1 MLALLVMVAFKSQAT
16 LLLEEHFNY
25 ITTNLTGNAPAIGGV
40 WGGSGATVVQGTN
53 LAAPSGFPASSGNSY
68 KFGASGAAQTNMF
81 ATQNSGTVYI
91 SYLIQF
97 NNYLGTATGRG
108 VDIGGL
114 SLLGAAEYCQ
124 LEYSNV
130 TGNAYFQMGLG
141 GRSTALGPLLTN
153 QYTTGE
159 THLIVVGY
167 TFVAGTANDIMS
179 LWIDPT
185 SLGGTEPA
193 ATQTMIVTSEP
204 SSPSSLNTVDFK
216 NSSSVPANTIL
227 DELRVATT
235 WAEVTSEAAPSASCN
250 LVFLNTDPAQFIQTQ
265 SVTTNLP
272 FGLRNLGSAASNV
285 TVSVT
290 STNSWLTVN
299 TGMISIPLLGSLE
312 TVTNIFNVTIASNA
326 IGGVYADAFT
336 VTMQGTGADGITS
349 NSSAQVSLQIRNTAF
364 SSMSKTAFAADTN
377 AIDTATLTVSN
388 TSAEVLSF
396 VLSDALSAPWISYP
410 VGTLTLD
417 ANSSTSITVTVS
429 SSLTAGLGV
438 YSNTLSVQYLN
449 SASTP
454 NPANFPL
461 SFYVGPDLSTLLV
474 VNLAGNYNTGTGN
487 INFLMPTVAT
497 NGEALIYDNDFGT
510 AIVTNGAVS
519 TGGSYTGQTV
529 YASFRHTMTGGT
541 NAVPPLAP
549 VVMRVASTDSLTFYG
564 QNTNTAGEANLAAAL
579 DIMYVFKKADF
590 LNGRNT
596 GSVVFDASSSFS
608 VTSGSYNAST
618 KLLRAV
624 VQNGNSWYI
633 SQASNT
639 VASASTNPKIIL
651 TNASE
656 ALWAVWDPLSSID
669 VSTLPDFSTTVAGS
683 TFTDIQAV
691 GIYSHVTK
699 YAVSGTVFQIGFS
712 SIQIGGVSGGAASSY
727 TLTGGVTGGNGSVS
741 PASVNVAAGA
751 NQNFSVAASNYYR
764 IASLTANGT
773 PVGIVFDNDSIA
785 TNFTWMNVQAAGA
798 LVATFTAQVA
808 SDPAGTPYWWLAQ
821 YGLTNFNAEAVDDQ
835 DKDGLSAWQEYIAG
849 TDPTNIAS
857 SFRIVE
863 NPRNV
868 LNWNAASGRLYSVYC
883 STNLLNGFQSL
894 ATDIAAPQSS
904 YTNVTTVPNANYQIR
919 VRMP

>member
-1 MLALLVMVAFKSQAT
+1 MKKLLMLVLLVMVAFKSQAT

-25 ITTNLTGNAPAIGGV
+25 ATTNLTGNAPAIGGV
-40 WGGSGATVVQGTN
+40 WGGSGATVIQGTN

-97 NNYLGTATGRG
+97 NTTNGKA
-108 VDIGGL
+108 VSIGGL
-114 SLLGAAEYCQ
+114 SLIGAAEYCQ

-130 TGNAYFQMGLG
+130 TGNAYYQMGLG

-167 TFVAGTANDIMS
+167 TFVAGAANDIMS

-185 SLGGTEPA
+185 SLGGTAPA
-193 ATQTMIVTSEP
+193 ATQTMIATSEAG
-204 SSPSSLNTVDFK
+204 SLNTVDFK

-227 DELRVATT
+227 DELRVGTT

-250 LVFLNTDPAQFIQTQ
+250 LVFLNTDPAQFIQKQ

-272 FGLRNLGSAASNV
+272 FGVRNLGSASSNV

-299 TGMISIPLLGSLE
+299 TGVISIPMIGSLE

-326 IGGVYADAFT
+326 LGGVYPNAFT
-336 VTMQGTGADGITS
+336 INMQGTGSDGITS
-349 NSSAQVSLQIRNTAF
+349 NSAALVSLQILNTAF

-410 VGTLTLD
+410 TGTLSLD
-417 ANSSTSITVTVS
+417 ANSSTSITVTAS
-429 SSLTAGLGV
+429 ASLTAGLGV

-454 NPANFPL
+454 NPANFTL
-461 SFYVGPDLSTLLV
+461 SFYVGPDLSSLFV

-510 AIVTNGAVS
+510 AIVTNGT
-519 TGGSYTGQTV
+519 TGVGGAYTGQTV
-529 YASFRHTMTGGT
+529 YASFRHSMTGGT
-541 NAVPPLAP
+541 NAVPPQVAAIA
-549 VVMRVASTDSLTFYG
+549 RVASTDSLTFYG
-564 QNTNTAGEANLAAAL
+564 QNANTDGETNLAAAL

-608 VTSGSYNAST
+608 VTSSSYNANT
-618 KLLRAV
+618 KVLRAV

-639 VASASTNPKIIL
+639 VASATTNPKLIV
-651 TNASE
+651 TNASS
-656 ALWAVWDPLSSID
+656 AMWAAWDPLSSID

-691 GIYSHVTK
+691 GIYSHVTR
-699 YAVSGTVFQIGFS
+699 YSGTTGTVIQIGFS

-764 IASLTANGT
+764 IASLTTNGM
-773 PVGIVFDNDSIA
+773 PVGIVFDNNSTS

-808 SDPAGTPYWWLAQ
+808 NDPAGTPYSWLAQ
-821 YGLTNFNAEAVDDQ
+821 HGLTNFDADAVADQ

-849 TDPTNIAS
+849 TDPTNNAS
-857 SFRIVE
+857 SLRIVE

-868 LNWNAASGRLYSVYC
+868 LNWDAVSGRIYSVYW
-883 STNLLNGFQSL
+883 STNLLAGFQSL
-894 ATDIAAPQSS
+894 ATDLAAPQSS
-904 YTNVTTVPNANYQIR
+904 YTNVTVVPNANYQIR